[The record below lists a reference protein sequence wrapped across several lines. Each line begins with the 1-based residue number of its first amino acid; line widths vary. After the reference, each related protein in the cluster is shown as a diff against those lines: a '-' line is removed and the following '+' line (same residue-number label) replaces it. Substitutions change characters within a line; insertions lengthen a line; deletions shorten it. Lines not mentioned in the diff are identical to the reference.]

1 MMSEDSC
8 GRKCCMVMYSC
19 NWRQPSER
27 KRKCSCCWLSVLTAV
42 SLLTLFWMYVCLM
55 AFNDR
60 EDVNWKAFSILKL
73 WVNWFMVLIVIAAVL
88 TIYCILLLVFA
99 LVQLALKEPLD
110 LHCLHKLFL
119 FLGVVFI
126 ALGTTGISL
135 QWKKE
140 WHTVLLSLQATAPFL
155 QMGGVGALTLVSCL
169 VFQCFQRT
177 RRIASKI
184 LIMVV
189 FAGVSVAIFL
199 SPLLIQ
205 SPCLV
210 EEKQLPPKPALIGH
224 RGAPMLTPE
233 NTLMSFR
240 RSVGCHVI
248 AFETDVQL
256 SKDRVPYLMHDHGSH
271 FLRRTTDVL
280 HKFPGKD
287 FNHSTNLTWEEL
299 QELNAGDWFLK
310 TDPFCSVSQLSEQEK
325 KIAGN
330 QSVPSLL
337 QLLDLAKTHN
347 TSVIFDLK
355 NDDNN
360 DTIDTVNTILKSG
373 IPQDLILWLPPKHRV
388 DVREVAPG
396 FIQVYNDVSDMDLD
410 RGDHLNV
417 KYSALSATEIWELRS
432 RNVSVNLWVVNEPWL
447 FSLLWCSGANSVT
460 TNACSLLQD
469 MTQPDWTMRPDRYR
483 MIWIT
488 VDLGSLL
495 IMVTL
500 FILQR
505 EREAKKGFSGWNQRE
520 LSLFLPSE

>member
-8 GRKCCMVMYSC
+8 GRKCCRVMYSC

-140 WHTVLLSLQATAPFL
+140 WHTVLLSL

-325 KIAGN
+325 KTAGN

-520 LSLFLPSE
+520 LSPFLPSE

>member
-8 GRKCCMVMYSC
+8 CRICCRGVYSC
-19 NWRQPSER
+19 YWRHPSER
-27 KRKCSCCWLSVLTAV
+27 NQKCSRCMLSVLTAV

-60 EDVNWKAFSILKL
+60 EDVNWKGFSILKL
-73 WVNWFMVLIVIAAVL
+73 WVNWFMVLIIISAVL
-88 TIYCILLLVFA
+88 TIYCTLLLVFA
-99 LVQLALKEPLD
+99 LFQLALKEPLD
-110 LHCLHKLFL
+110 LHCLHKFFL

-126 ALGTTGISL
+126 ALGIAGISRH
-135 QWKKE
+135 WKEE

-155 QMGGVGALTLVSCL
+155 QMGGVGALTLVSWL
-169 VFQCFQRT
+169 VFQGFHRS
-177 RRIASKI
+177 RRVGSKI

-189 FAGVSVAIFL
+189 FAGVSVAMFL

-210 EEKQLPPKPALIGH
+210 DEKQLPPKPALFGH
-224 RGAPMLTPE
+224 RGAPMLAPE
-233 NTLMSFR
+233 NTMMSFR
-240 RSVGCHVI
+240 RSVGCNVT

-280 HKFPGKD
+280 QKFPGKD
-287 FNHSTNLTWEEL
+287 LNHSTNLTWEEL
-299 QELNAGDWFLK
+299 QELNAGDWFLN

-325 KIAGN
+325 RTARN

-360 DTIDTVNTILKSG
+360 DTNDIVKTILNSG
-373 IPQDLILWLPPKHRV
+373 IPHDKILWLPPTDRE
-388 DVREVAPG
+388 DVKKVAPG
-396 FIQVYNDVSDMDLD
+396 FKQVYDNVSAMNID
-410 RGDHLNV
+410 GADHLNV
-417 KYSALSATEIWELRS
+417 KYSALSAAEIGELRK

-447 FSLLWCSGANSVT
+447 FSLMWCSGASSVT
-460 TNACSLLQD
+460 TNACSVLQD
-469 MTQPDWTMRPDRYR
+469 KNQPDWTMGPSTYR
-483 MIWIT
+483 CIWIT

-495 IMVTL
+495 IMFAL
-500 FILQR
+500 FILKRRR
-505 EREAKKGFSGWNQRE
+505 ENHTWSALESRE
-520 LSLFLPSE
+520 LCSFLPPE